1 MTETNPNLDI
11 TGNAPMIPRSE
22 VIAILN
28 ELQLLQTKC
37 LILLSKYEPD
47 HFKETETRQPKVHE
61 TVWSQST
68 TGLPESQVVSTV
80 TA

>member
-1 MTETNPNLDI
+1 MEVNPNLDI

-28 ELQLLQTKC
+28 ELQLLQTRC
-37 LILLSKYEPD
+37 LILLSKYEPE
-47 HFKETETRQPKVHE
+47 HFKEAKTGQPQVSQ

-68 TGLPESQVVSTV
+68 TGLPQSEVVHTV
-80 TA
+80 TT